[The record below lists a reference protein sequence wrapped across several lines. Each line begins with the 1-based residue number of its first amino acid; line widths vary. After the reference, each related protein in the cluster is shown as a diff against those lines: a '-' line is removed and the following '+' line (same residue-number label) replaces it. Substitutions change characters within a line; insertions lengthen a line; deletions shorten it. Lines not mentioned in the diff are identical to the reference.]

1 MLKKSLI
8 SLIASQ
14 TYLFGAWINLTPCGW
29 DDDCAISSDVSVEGV
44 YGVGGGKLSIN
55 QGATITNS
63 GSVTIYHNGDFDI
76 ENSGNIVFTENSSSN
91 SGIYAFTTNDL
102 NINNSGTIE
111 NKSSNKAAIL
121 VGGGGKINSITNSGT
136 ISSNGYGIL
145 SGSEDS
151 SFGVDSIGKITNT
164 GTISTTSGQNAIY
177 GFGTIES
184 IDNNQGGKITGIN
197 VSNTITNL
205 NNYGIIEGNVVAKK
219 ITKLNNAGSISG
231 DLIVEDEIES
241 VDGTGSIGGRF
252 ILAGG
257 DNKDISIKHN
267 LGSGFVIQSDK
278 DRITNETQLI
288 SNSAV
293 AFEVNANVGEIINKN
308 TIQSSANKPSL
319 QVASDKV
326 VKKLENQS
334 TGKILGEEG
343 IVNSGKIVMLDNL
356 GDITKFNNQGELEN
370 LNNQKNISNLTNQS
384 NIDKIDNS
392 GNIADIK
399 NQGQIDNLNN
409 KNIITSID
417 NIKNIQTINNQSK
430 ITTINNQGSIDE
442 IINEKDIN
450 NISNKHIIDSIKNQ
464 GKIVMLDNLGDI
476 TKFNNQGE
484 LENLNNQKEINS
496 ISNQGKIDILN
507 NQGSIS
513 SLDNKDE
520 ISNLINTHNITTLN
534 NSNKIDNINN
544 QKDINS
550 ISNQSKI
557 TTINNQGSIDE
568 IINEK
573 DINNI
578 SNKHIID
585 SIKNQGKIVMLDNF
599 GDITKF
605 NNQGRLENLNNQ
617 KNISNL
623 TNQSNIDKI
632 DNSGNIADIKNQGQI
647 DNLNNKN
654 IITSIDNIKN
664 IQTINNQGKIDS
676 INNQNSIT
684 SINNQGEIANL
695 QNFKTIGGGKIGI
708 NNSNKIGSLINH
720 GTITAKIGLDNSGVI
735 DKIDNQGV
743 IAGDKFGI
751 NNSSVISNLINSGT
765 ISGKEAAINNEGVIE
780 KLTLMPSSKL
790 LSDSQ
795 TIIKNSGIIGEIDS
809 QIQIDKKTSIVIDND
824 SVLSRVNIKT
834 DMSGLDYG
842 VKNSG
847 EITDLIINANLEGEN
862 HAGIS
867 NNNTISKITNSSTL
881 SGYNGIYNDN
891 YIGTIENNGTIISH
905 SSTAIYNDGTI
916 DKIDNNGKIVGD
928 IINNSPNTIKQLIN
942 SGEIT
947 GNMINN
953 AGMNVGLYTQDKA
966 IENKGKIAGIIN
978 HGTIRAKKYGIYND
992 TGANISNLANY
1003 GKIIFKD
1010 QNGAQ
1015 IYNNG
1020 NIDITMWGISL
1031 GGTSLSSIDTT
1042 NGNANIDDRIF
1053 VAGDNVDGIKF
1064 GSNSIMVS
1072 SGSSTGGVYAL
1083 DNMVLKHNG
1092 TSYIGVGDEI
1102 GINCDMLV
1110 FNNNG
1115 IMNMTCITLAGGGQ
1129 AINIISNKAK
1139 VDIPRVWINNHTIS
1153 SNTHMDILRK
1163 LNLTNFDLSS
1173 DDWVGFATPYAS
1185 HTKLNL
1191 QNGKATTN
1199 TYGALIGASKTLD
1212 IGAMVALYTGYEY
1225 ASTNMPR
1232 SSSLD
1237 DRSYYTGVSYYGEL
1251 NLLDRIDAYVKLHS
1265 AYKYTKSKI
1274 VKLDEAKTTTLE
1286 YLNSDRAR
1294 LSSIGASAALG
1305 VNIYQN
1311 NNTISP
1317 ELSLGYDRINISNY
1331 TLGYEEYAK
1340 SHLNLPNL
1348 SASIAWQKDYENI
1361 YTTAKIGVKR
1371 LLNDTHKTAL
1381 KYQNLN
1387 MDKADTKLI
1396 NTYIDTSLALGCKVD
1411 DNTNL
1416 SIIYYGNYANEA
1428 KSHSIMAQMESK
1440 F

>member
-151 SFGVDSIGKITNT
+151 NFGVDSIGKITNT

-417 NIKNIQTINNQSK
+417 NIKNIQTINNQ
-430 ITTINNQGSIDE
+430 
-442 IINEKDIN
+442 
-450 NISNKHIIDSIKNQ
+450 
-464 GKIVMLDNLGDI
+464 
-476 TKFNNQGE
+476 
-484 LENLNNQKEINS
+484 
-496 ISNQGKIDILN
+496 GKIDRLN

-513 SLDNKDE
+513 SLDNKDKISNLANQSNIDKIDNSGN
-520 ISNLINTHNITTLN
+520 ISNLINTHTITTLN
-534 NSNKIDNINN
+534 NSNKIDNIDN

-585 SIKNQGKIVMLDNF
+585 SIKNQGKIVMLDNL

-664 IQTINNQGKIDS
+664 IQTINNQGK
-676 INNQNSIT
+676 
-684 SINNQGEIANL
+684 IANL

-992 TGANISNLANY
+992 IGANISNLANY

-1064 GSNSIMVS
+1064 GNNSIIVS
-1072 SGSSTGGVYAL
+1072 SGSSTGGVHAL

-1102 GINCDMLV
+1102 GINCDTLV

-1274 VKLDEAKTTTLE
+1274 VKLDEARTTTLE

-1371 LLNDTHKTAL
+1371 LLSDTHKTAL

>member
-1 MLKKSLI
+1 MSSMLKKSLI

-151 SFGVDSIGKITNT
+151 NFGVDSIGKITNT

-417 NIKNIQTINNQSK
+417 NIKNIQTINNQ
-430 ITTINNQGSIDE
+430 
-442 IINEKDIN
+442 
-450 NISNKHIIDSIKNQ
+450 
-464 GKIVMLDNLGDI
+464 
-476 TKFNNQGE
+476 
-484 LENLNNQKEINS
+484 
-496 ISNQGKIDILN
+496 GKIDRLN

-513 SLDNKDE
+513 SLDNKDKISNLANQSNIDKIDNSGN
-520 ISNLINTHNITTLN
+520 ISNLINTHTITTLN
-534 NSNKIDNINN
+534 NSNKIDNIDN

-585 SIKNQGKIVMLDNF
+585 SIKNQGKIVMLDNL

-664 IQTINNQGKIDS
+664 IQTINNQGK
-676 INNQNSIT
+676 
-684 SINNQGEIANL
+684 IANL

-992 TGANISNLANY
+992 IGANISNLANY

-1064 GSNSIMVS
+1064 GNNSIIVS
-1072 SGSSTGGVYAL
+1072 SGSSTGGVHAL

-1102 GINCDMLV
+1102 GINCDTLV

-1274 VKLDEAKTTTLE
+1274 VKLDEARTTTLE

-1371 LLNDTHKTAL
+1371 LLSDTHKTAL

>member
-1 MLKKSLI
+1 
-8 SLIASQ
+8 
-14 TYLFGAWINLTPCGW
+14 
-29 DDDCAISSDVSVEGV
+29 
-44 YGVGGGKLSIN
+44 
-55 QGATITNS
+55 
-63 GSVTIYHNGDFDI
+63 
-76 ENSGNIVFTENSSSN
+76 
-91 SGIYAFTTNDL
+91 
-102 NINNSGTIE
+102 
-111 NKSSNKAAIL
+111 
-121 VGGGGKINSITNSGT
+121 
-136 ISSNGYGIL
+136 
-145 SGSEDS
+145 
-151 SFGVDSIGKITNT
+151 
-164 GTISTTSGQNAIY
+164 
-177 GFGTIES
+177 
-184 IDNNQGGKITGIN
+184 
-197 VSNTITNL
+197 
-205 NNYGIIEGNVVAKK
+205 
-219 ITKLNNAGSISG
+219 
-231 DLIVEDEIES
+231 
-241 VDGTGSIGGRF
+241 
-252 ILAGG
+252 
-257 DNKDISIKHN
+257 
-267 LGSGFVIQSDK
+267 
-278 DRITNETQLI
+278 
-288 SNSAV
+288 
-293 AFEVNANVGEIINKN
+293 
-308 TIQSSANKPSL
+308 
-319 QVASDKV
+319 
-326 VKKLENQS
+326 
-334 TGKILGEEG
+334 
-343 IVNSGKIVMLDNL
+343 MLDNL
-356 GDITKFNNQGELEN
+356 GDITKFNNQGRLEN

-417 NIKNIQTINNQSK
+417 NIKNIQTINNQ
-430 ITTINNQGSIDE
+430 
-442 IINEKDIN
+442 
-450 NISNKHIIDSIKNQ
+450 
-464 GKIVMLDNLGDI
+464 
-476 TKFNNQGE
+476 
-484 LENLNNQKEINS
+484 
-496 ISNQGKIDILN
+496 GKIDRLN

-513 SLDNKDE
+513 SLDNKDKISNLANQSNIDKIDNSGN
-520 ISNLINTHNITTLN
+520 ISNLINTHTITTLN

-585 SIKNQGKIVMLDNF
+585 SIKNQGKIVMLDNL

-942 SGEIT
+942 SGEII

-1064 GSNSIMVS
+1064 GNNSIIVS
-1072 SGSSTGGVYAL
+1072 SGSSTGGVHAL

-1102 GINCDMLV
+1102 GINCDTLV

-1274 VKLDEAKTTTLE
+1274 VKLDEARTTTLE

-1371 LLNDTHKTAL
+1371 LLSDTHKTAL

-1387 MDKADTKLI
+1387 MDKTDTKLI